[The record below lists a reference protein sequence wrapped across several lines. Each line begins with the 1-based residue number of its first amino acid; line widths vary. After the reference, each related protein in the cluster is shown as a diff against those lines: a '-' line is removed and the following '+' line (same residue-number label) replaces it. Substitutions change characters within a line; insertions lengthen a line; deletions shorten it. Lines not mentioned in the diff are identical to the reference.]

1 MSGINLSLKLVK
13 YKENPGLNAR
23 LPNYSVKM
31 GFGLH
36 VGWAIEVL
44 INKLQIFYLY
54 INKNNKKIF
63 FFFFL
68 FYKIYINI
76 YLFKY

>member
-1 MSGINLSLKLVK
+1 MSDLPVICFLKIMSGINLSKKLKK

-44 INKLQIFYLY
+44 IF
-54 INKNNKKIF
+54 KIF
-63 FFFFL
+63 
-68 FYKIYINI
+68 INNCI
-76 YLFKY
+76 IHTGSNWF